1 MGQFHDL
8 SGQRFGRWTVLR
20 RVEST
25 CRATLWLCRCDCG
38 KESVVRG
45 GHLCDGSSKS
55 CGCSKDQKTAE
66 RMTKHGHRHERLYWV
81 WLGIKQRCT
90 NPKSKDY
97 PHYGGRGIKRCPEWN
112 DYAVFREW
120 AMNNGYAPGLTVERL
135 DVNGNYCPENCAWI
149 PKAEQGKNTTRT
161 TNNRNH

>member
-1 MGQFHDL
+1 
-8 SGQRFGRWTVLR
+8 
-20 RVEST
+20 
-25 CRATLWLCRCDCG
+25 
-38 KESVVRG
+38 
-45 GHLCDGSSKS
+45 
-55 CGCSKDQKTAE
+55 
-66 RMTKHGHRHERLYWV
+66 MTKHGHRHERLYWV

-112 DYAVFREW
+112 DYAMFREW
-120 AMNNGYAPGLTVERL
+120 AMNNGYAPGLTIERL